1 MTNLN
6 SKETIY
12 IVDDNRQISDFLS
25 RKLLP
30 SLGYETITSYDG
42 NSALKFLRNKQ
53 ISLMLLD
60 LQLPDMTGIDVLQN
74 LHREGRSV
82 PTILM
87 TAHGSEQVII
97 EALRLGVYDY
107 LSKPIDE
114 DLLKY
119 TIERI
124 LRETHLQREKNQ
136 LTSRLKKQIALHSIL
151 AQVGKSVTSTLE
163 LDEVLK
169 RIVEAAVHLA
179 KADEGFLALM
189 DNTSNQ
195 LYLRAVKNIDED
207 RSKTIRLPVQD
218 TLIGSVLKSGKPA
231 LLNQTPDDQSI
242 RVSTGYLV
250 RGVLHVPLIAKGQK
264 LGVLSIVNRTNQFPF
279 TEKDEALL
287 TSLADYAAIAIENAN
302 LYEKSR
308 IEISERKRVEEALR
322 ETEERYAL
330 AVRGANDGLWDWDL
344 KTNQIYYSPRWKSI
358 LGYGEAE
365 ISDSLNEWFSRVHPE
380 DIERLKLDLTAHFN
394 RSTAHFENEHRVLHK
409 DGTYRWIL
417 SRGLAVWD
425 HAQVATRIAGS
436 QSDIT
441 DRKYAEEK
449 LLHDAFYDKLTG
461 LPNRALFMDH
471 LNLAV
476 ERAKRRED
484 YSFAVLFMD
493 LDRFKDIN
501 DRFGH
506 MIGDQLL
513 VAVSKILE
521 KRMRSTDTVA
531 RFGGDEFV
539 ILLEDIGNSESAN
552 QIAEWLQKELNSPF
566 RISEYEAYVSASIGI
581 VLSKTGYTRAEDVL
595 RDADIAMYMAKANGK
610 ARHEIFSTPMR
621 ENIMNRLELET
632 DLRQALEKK
641 QLSVH
646 YQLIVSLENGDMV
659 GLESLVRWNHPI
671 RGLISPGEFIPM
683 AEETGLIIALDRWV
697 MLEACSQLREWQQ
710 EIPSLSNLKVSV
722 NLSGKNLVQPDLVDY
737 IENVLD
743 ETGLAGDNLILEI
756 TETNLL
762 ENSEMIK
769 TVFQRLKHLGVQIQ
783 IDDFGIGYSSLSY
796 LSNFPINALKI
807 DRSFVSKI
815 IEDSNNLKIVQAII
829 MLSQRLGVGVIAE
842 GLETEDQ
849 LSQLRTLGCEFGQGY
864 LVSKPIASQDTHSLL
879 LDLTQGKQAQYL
891 DFFKLHDIQ

>member
-1 MTNLN
+1 MTT
-6 SKETIY
+6 KETIFV
-12 IVDDNRQISDFLS
+12 VDDNRQISDFLS

-30 SLGYETITSYDG
+30 SLGYETIASYDG
-42 NSALKFLRNKQ
+42 KSALKFLREKQ

-60 LQLPDMTGIDVLQN
+60 LQLPDMTGLEILQS
-74 LHREGRSV
+74 LHREGRSI

-87 TAHGSEQVII
+87 TAHGSEQVVI

-114 DLLKY
+114 DLLRY
-119 TIERI
+119 AIERI
-124 LRETHLQREKNQ
+124 LRESRLQTEKYQ
-136 LTSRLKKQIALHSIL
+136 LTNRLREQLALHSVL

-169 RIVEAAVHLA
+169 RIVEAAVHLS
-179 KADEGFLALM
+179 KADEGFLALT
-189 DNTSNQ
+189 DGQTNQ
-195 LYLRAVKNIDED
+195 LYLRAALNIDED
-207 RSKTIRLPVQD
+207 RSKTIRLPIQD
-218 TLIGSVLKSGKPA
+218 SLIGQVLESGKPA
-231 LLNQTPDDQSI
+231 HINQSPGNHQI
-242 RVSTGYLV
+242 RVVTGYLV
-250 RGVLHVPLIAKGQK
+250 QGILHVPLIAKGES
-264 LGVLSIVNRTNQFPF
+264 LGVLTIVNRTKQRDFKD
-279 TEKDEALL
+279 KDESLMTA
-287 TSLADYAAIAIENAN
+287 LADYAAIAIENAN
-302 LYEKSR
+302 LYENSQM
-308 IEISERKRVEEALR
+308 EILERKRVEEALR

-344 KTNQIYYSPRWKSI
+344 KNNQIYYSPRWKAM
-358 LGYGEAE
+358 LGYEEEE
-365 ISDSLNEWFSRVHPE
+365 IGDSPNEWFSRVHSE

-394 RSTAHFENEHRVLHK
+394 HSTAHFENEHRILHK

-425 HAQVATRIAGS
+425 PTQVATRIAGS
-436 QSDIT
+436 QTDIT

-476 ERAKRRED
+476 ERAKRRDD
-484 YSFAVLFMD
+484 YCFAVLFMD

-506 MIGDQLL
+506 LTGDQVLIA
-513 VAVSKILE
+513 VAKILE
-521 KRMRSTDTVA
+521 GRMRSTDTVA

-539 ILLEDIGNSESAN
+539 ILLEDVGTPESAN
-552 QIAEWLQKELNSPF
+552 QIADWIQKELSAPF
-566 RISEYEAYVSASIGI
+566 QISDYEAYISASIGI

-610 ARHEIFSTPMR
+610 AKHEIFSPPMR
-621 ENIMNRLELET
+621 ENIMNKLELET

-641 QLSVH
+641 QLRVH
-646 YQLIVSLENGDMV
+646 YQLIVSLEKGDLIS
-659 GLESLVRWNHPI
+659 LESLVRWNHPI
-671 RGLISPGEFIPM
+671 RGLIAPAEFIPL
-683 AEETGLIIALDRWV
+683 AEETGLVIAIDRWV
-697 MLEACSQLREWQQ
+697 MREACLQLKKWQQ
-710 EIPSLSNLKVSV
+710 EIPNLSNLKISV
-722 NLSGKNLVQPDLVDY
+722 NISGKNLEQPDLVDY
-737 IENVLD
+737 IESVLI
-743 ETGLAGDNLILEI
+743 ETGLAGESLILEI

-762 ENSEMIK
+762 DNSELINS
-769 TVFQRLKHLGVQIQ
+769 VFQRLKRLGVQIQ

-815 IEDSNNLKIVQAII
+815 IDDSNNLKIVQAII

-842 GLETEDQ
+842 GLETEEQ
-849 LSQLRTLGCEFGQGY
+849 LSQLKSLGCEFRTRIFSLHANRQPGY
-864 LVSKPIASQDTHSLL
+864 GIAAH
-879 LDLTQGKQAQYL
+879 
-891 DFFKLHDIQ
+891 

>member
-1 MTNLN
+1 MT
-6 SKETIY
+6 KETIF

-30 SLGYETITSYDG
+30 SLGYDTLTSFDG
-42 NSALKFLRNKQ
+42 QSALKFLREKH

-60 LQLPDMTGIDVLQN
+60 LQLPDMTGLEVLQN
-74 LHREGRSV
+74 LHREGRLV

-87 TAHGSEQVII
+87 TAHGSEQVVI

-114 DLLKY
+114 DLLRY
-119 TIERI
+119 SVERI
-124 LRETHLQREKNQ
+124 LREARLLREKNQ
-136 LTSRLKKQIALHSIL
+136 LTSRLKDQLALHSVL
-151 AQVGKSVTSTLE
+151 TQVGKSVTSTLE

-169 RIVEAAVHLA
+169 RIVEAAVHLTM
-179 KADEGFLALM
+179 ADEGFLALL
-189 DNTSNQ
+189 DGQTNQ

-218 TLIGSVLKSGKPA
+218 TLIGSVMKSGKPA
-231 LLNQTPDDQSI
+231 RINQASNNKQLRI
-242 RVSTGYLV
+242 STGYLV
-250 RGVLHVPLIAKGQK
+250 HGILHVPLIAKDQP
-264 LGVLSIVNRTNQFPF
+264 LGVLTIVNQTKQRPF
-279 TEKDEALL
+279 RDRDEALL

-302 LYEKSR
+302 LYEKSQ
-308 IEISERKRVEEALR
+308 IEILERSRIEEALR
-322 ETEERYAL
+322 ETQERYAL
-330 AVRGANDGLWDWDL
+330 AVRGANDGLWDWDI

-358 LGYGEAE
+358 LGYEEVE
-365 ISDSLNEWFSRVHPE
+365 IGDSLSEWFSRVHPE
-380 DIERLKLDLTAHFN
+380 DIEHLKLDLTSHIN
-394 RSTAHFENEHRVLHK
+394 RSTAHFENEHRILHK

-425 HAQVATRIAGS
+425 QTHVATRMAGS

-476 ERAKRRED
+476 ERAKRRD
-484 YSFAVLFMD
+484 NYCFSVLFMD

-506 MIGDQLL
+506 LTGDQVL
-513 VAVSKILE
+513 VAVAKILE

-539 ILLEDIGNSESAN
+539 ILLEDVGTPESAN
-552 QIAEWLQKELNSPF
+552 QIADWIQKELSTPF
-566 RISEYEAYVSASIGI
+566 QVSDHETYISASIGI
-581 VLSKTGYTRAEDVL
+581 VLSRTGYSRAEDVL
-595 RDADIAMYMAKANGK
+595 RDADIALYVAKANGK
-610 ARHEIFSTPMR
+610 ATHEIFSTSMR
-621 ENIMNRLELET
+621 ENIMNKLELET
-632 DLRQALEKK
+632 DLRQAFEKH

-646 YQLIVSLENGDMV
+646 YQLIVSLDNGSMV
-659 GLESLVRWNHPI
+659 GLESLVRWHHPVK
-671 RGLISPGEFIPM
+671 GLIAPGDFIPM
-683 AEETGLIIALDRWV
+683 AEETGLIIMLDRWV
-697 MLEACSQLREWQQ
+697 MREACSQLKQWQQ
-710 EIPSLSNLKVSV
+710 TIPNLAGLKISV
-722 NLSGKNLVQPDLVDY
+722 NVSGKNLVQPDLVDY
-737 IENVLD
+737 IEKVLA
-743 ETGLAGDNLILEI
+743 ETGLPGSNLILEI

-762 ENSEMIK
+762 ENSELINSI
-769 TVFQRLKHLGVQIQ
+769 FQKLKGLGVEIQ

-815 IEDSNNLKIVQAII
+815 IDDSNNLKIVQAII

-842 GLETEDQ
+842 GLETTEQ
-849 LSQLRTLGCEFGQGY
+849 LDQLRTLGCEFGQGY
-864 LVSKPIASQDTHSLL
+864 LVSKPIASLDTQSLL
-879 LDLTQGKQAQYL
+879 V
-891 DFFKLHDIQ
+891 DITSGNKTPFREYFPAG